1 VNGADNFSLPLPVVL
16 WTHKSD
22 SWWKLRGIAGNV
34 STWLP
39 LPVHQLPFVGSAP
52 SRVRRGS
59 VDYDRVSG
67 VVYWSQSTAADDR
80 SSSSSSSWSL
90 GAQPVVD
97 ALSWK
102 QPTSTMQFL
111 SSWTVGGLAV
121 DWFTGNVYVTET
133 EHQLIAVARYDVRD
147 ADMYRVVLT
156 SGLHRPTTVAIDPYL
171 G

>member
-1 VNGADNFSLPLPVVL
+1 MLWSQRSSVWWRLSGVAGEPADWQRLPA
-16 WTHKSD
+16 
-22 SWWKLRGIAGNV
+22 AG
-34 STWLP
+34 
-39 LPVHQLPFVGSAP
+39 LPFVDAEP

-67 VVYWSQSTAADDR
+67 VVYWSQSTAAAVDDR